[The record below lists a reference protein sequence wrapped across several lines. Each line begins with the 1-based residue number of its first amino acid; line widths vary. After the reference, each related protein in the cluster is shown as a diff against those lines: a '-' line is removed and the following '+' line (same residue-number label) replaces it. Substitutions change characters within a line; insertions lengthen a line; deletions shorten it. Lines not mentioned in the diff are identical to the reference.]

1 VLIVKVEGVKTVAVF
16 FSAVLVS
23 KHKKRKL
30 LPGAAVDDVK
40 RLEIYC
46 KVMCLK

>member
-1 VLIVKVEGVKTVAVF
+1 MQFSVLL
-16 FSAVLVS
+16 LVS

-30 LPGAAVDDVK
+30 LPGTPVEDVK

-46 KVMCLK
+46 KVMYFN